1 MFRAFPWMLSI
12 VLTIAFA
19 ASFSELQRM
28 RTKLGE
34 VTRHTFHDHKDV
46 REFMIRAVLAEATNP
61 IVVIGDSITEMAPLP
76 VEAYGHQIINAGIG
90 SMRTVEF
97 APLARHLFS
106 TTRPPH
112 AIVVAFGANDRSSPT
127 LREDYGALL
136 AELQQYTTRLISI
149 SDTAEASTNDMIRDA
164 CRQQSID
171 YIEPTIPAEGKIDG
185 IHYNRIGYQIWIAA
199 LMQAIDKI
207 VPTSRESR

>member
-1 MFRAFPWMLSI
+1 MFRAFPWMLSVI
-12 VLTIAFA
+12 LTIAFA

-28 RTKLGE
+28 RTRFGE

-46 REFMIRAVLAEATNP
+46 REFMIRAALAEATDP

-76 VEAYGHQIINAGIG
+76 VEAYGRQIINAGIG

-106 TTRPPH
+106 ATRPL

-127 LREDYGALL
+127 LREDYAALL
-136 AELQQYTTRLISI
+136 AELKQYTTRLVSI
-149 SDTAEASTNDMIRDA
+149 SDTAEASTNNMIRDA

-199 LMQAIDKI
+199 LTQAIARI
-207 VPTSRESR
+207 VPTSTESR